1 MKTIKLLAL
10 TSAAA
15 LLAACGT
22 TGGNTNGNWKE
33 VTAEEFVAKITAVE
47 DYQPAK
53 AAIHLES
60 TTSTVITGEGD
71 MWETFASQYAS
82 KLSEQQQTSSETK
95 DINLTYTEEGWVADN
110 PEDAEDMKLDQFV
123 QYNKE
128 EMFASLL
135 PSSEEGTEETE
146 DTSIDLG
153 QTIKFFTGKG
163 YKIESEMTLAVPALT
178 EGVTGEA
185 NMKGTQIFDE
195 KAWPIKMDMTT
206 VATVHQDIPSP
217 TNSEAVAVTL
227 TTVTNDETHM
237 TITYSGVYTAPEATA
252 A

>member
-22 TGGNTNGNWKE
+22 AGGNTNGNWKE
-33 VTAEEFVAKITAVE
+33 VPAEEFVAKITAVE

-53 AAIHLES
+53 ASIHLE
-60 TTSTVITGEGD
+60 TTTNTVITGEGD
-71 MWETFASQYAS
+71 IWETYAS
-82 KLSEQQQTSSETK
+82 AHASELSEQQQTSSETK

-110 PEDAEDMKLDQFV
+110 PEDAEGMELDQFA

-128 EMFASLL
+128 EMFPGLL
-135 PSSEEGTEETE
+135 PSSEEGAEETE

-153 QTIKFFTGKG
+153 QKVKFFTGKG
-163 YKIESEMTLAVPALT
+163 YKVESEMTMPIPF
-178 EGVTGEA
+178 EGITGEMNINA
-185 NMKGTQIFDE
+185 TEIFDE
-195 KAWPIKMDMTT
+195 KAWPIKMDSTSLT
-206 VATVHQDIPSP
+206 TVHQD
-217 TNSEAVAVTL
+217 VASTSDPETILMSMTYV
-227 TTVTNDETHM
+227 TTVETNAS
-237 TITYSGVYTAPEATA
+237 ITYSGVYTAPEATA

>member
-33 VTAEEFVAKITAVE
+33 VTAEEYVAKITAVE

-53 AAIHLES
+53 AAIHLET
-60 TTSTVITGEGD
+60 TTSTVISGEGD
-71 MWETFASQYAS
+71 MWESYAS
-82 KLSEQQQTSSETK
+82 LNASALSDQQQTSSETK
-95 DINLTYTEEGWVADN
+95 DINITYTEDGWVADN
-110 PEDAEDMKLDQFV
+110 PEVADDMDLDQIV

-128 EMFASLL
+128 EMFPGLL

-153 QTIKFFTGKG
+153 QKIKFFTGKG
-163 YKIESEMTLAVPALT
+163 YKTEGEMTMPFPI
-178 EGVTGEA
+178 EGMTGEVNIKA
-185 NMKGTQIFDE
+185 TQIFDE
-195 KAWPIKMDMTT
+195 KAWPIKIDST
-206 VATVHQDIPSP
+206 
-217 TNSEAVAVTL
+217 TL
-227 TTVTNDETHM
+227 TTIHRDVASPTDAETIAMSITYVTTAEMHAS
-237 TITYSGVYTAPEATA
+237 ITYSGVYTAPEATA

>member
-22 TGGNTNGNWKE
+22 AGGNTNGNWKE
-33 VTAEEFVAKITAVE
+33 VPAEEFVAKITAVE

-53 AAIHLES
+53 AAIHFES

-71 MWETFASQYAS
+71 MWETFVSQYAS
-82 KLSEQQQTSSETK
+82 ELSEQQQTSSETK

-110 PEDAEDMKLDQFV
+110 PEDAEDMELGQFI

-135 PSSEEGTEETE
+135 PSSEEDTEETE
-146 DTSIDLG
+146 DASIDLN

-163 YKIESEMTLAVPALT
+163 YKTEGEMTMPFPI
-178 EGVTGEA
+178 EGMTGEVSA
-185 NMKGTQIFDE
+185 NAVQIFDE
-195 KAWPIKMDMTT
+195 HAWPIKMDMTNVT
-206 VATVHQDIPSP
+206 TVHQDMPNP
-217 TNSEAVAVTL
+217 TNPEAVGLTL
-227 TTVTNDETHM
+227 TTVNNGETHM
-237 TITYSGVYTAPEATA
+237 TITYSGVYTAPKTA